1 MKAGLEGTGY
11 DIELTILRQT
21 DKAYQIESE
30 EGQIVWM
37 PKSAFD
43 DDGGLKDWAV
53 RILQEKFDEYDRKY
67 QEALDRL

>member
-1 MKAGLEGTGY
+1 MKAGLEGAGF
-11 DIELTILRQT
+11 DIELTILSQT
-21 DKAYQIESE
+21 EKAFQIESE